1 VQKKDKW
8 LLQTGWLLQSHIPS
22 LIVEKGQNLAFLSIL
37 LTASVTEFLS

>member
-1 VQKKDKW
+1 MVIADRLAFAK
-8 LLQTGWLLQSHIPS
+8 SYS

>member
-8 LLQTGWLLQSHIPS
+8 LLQTGWLLQSHI